1 MAISLRRKQMLNK
14 LSLRLRLTLLTGSIL
29 FVTLL
34 LLTLVSIYN
43 AKDKFTRPIY
53 YLDSISIENSEH
65 ETIRL
70 DEFNFSMES
79 IDQSNNYRA
88 KIDLQ
93 EAQRQFDIWS
103 YIYLIIISG
112 IGMIATYSIAGRI
125 LKPVHEL
132 SVAINEI
139 EERNLSKR
147 LLLPPTNDE
156 IYDLT
161 QSFNNMLSRLEQS
174 FSYQKQFA
182 AHAAHELKTPLAIT
196 KTSLQV
202 LKLDDSPSVEDYE
215 ETFMLVEQSNDRLI
229 KVVEQLLELSKE
241 DNALPRES
249 ISLDTLINCILTEL
263 SPLLNEKNIEVDI
276 NLNTKMMTGSPTLI
290 HRALFNLI
298 ENAIKYN
305 HIKGR
310 IDIKSVTDRDGI
322 QISVADSGIGIS
334 PDDLPYIFE
343 PFYRVDKSRNRQ
355 IAGSGL
361 GLALV
366 KNIIGKHG
374 GEVGVDSHQ
383 MKGTIFIIH
392 LPSEDN

>member
-1 MAISLRRKQMLNK
+1 MLNK

-29 FVTLL
+29 FITLL
-34 LLTLVSIYN
+34 LLTWISIYN
-43 AKDKFTRPIY
+43 AKDKFTNPVCFTN
-53 YLDSISIENSEH
+53 SISMGIPEH
-65 ETIRL
+65 ESILL

-79 IDQSNNYRA
+79 IDQSSNYRA

-103 YIYLIIISG
+103 YIYLILISG
-112 IGMIATYSIAGRI
+112 FGMIATYSIAGRI

-139 EERNLSKR
+139 EEHNLSKR
-147 LLLPPTNDE
+147 LILPPTNDE

-161 QSFNNMLSRLEQS
+161 QSFNNMLIRLEQS

-241 DNALPRES
+241 ENVIPRDS
-249 ISLDTLINCILTEL
+249 IRLDTLVNCILTEL
-263 SPLLNEKNIEVDI
+263 SPLLHEKNIRVDI
-276 NLNTKMMTGSPTLI
+276 NLDTKMMTGSPTLI
-290 HRALFNLI
+290 HRTLFNLI

-305 HIKGR
+305 HVNGR
-310 IDIKSVTDRDGI
+310 IKIKCVTDKEGI
-322 QISVADSGIGIS
+322 KISIADSGIGIS
-334 PDDLPYIFE
+334 PEDLPYIFE

-366 KNIIGKHG
+366 KNMVEKHG
-374 GEVGVDSHQ
+374 GEIRVESHQ
-383 MKGTIFIIH
+383 MKGTIFTIH
-392 LPSEDN
+392 LLSQDN

>member
-1 MAISLRRKQMLNK
+1 MLNK

-29 FVTLL
+29 FITLL
-34 LLTLVSIYN
+34 LLTWISIYN
-43 AKDKFTRPIY
+43 AKDKFTNPVY
-53 YLDSISIENSEH
+53 FTNSISMEIPEH
-65 ETIRL
+65 GSIPL

-103 YIYLIIISG
+103 YIYLILISG
-112 IGMIATYSIAGRI
+112 FGMIATYSIAGRI

-139 EERNLSKR
+139 EEHNLSKR
-147 LLLPPTNDE
+147 LILPPTNDE

-161 QSFNNMLSRLEQS
+161 QSFNNMLIRLEQS

-202 LKLDDSPSVEDYE
+202 LTLDDSPSIEDYE
-215 ETFMLVEQSNDRLI
+215 EAFTLVKQSNDRLI
-229 KVVEQLLELSKE
+229 KVVDQLLELSKQ

-249 ISLDTLINCILTEL
+249 INLDTLVNCILTEL
-263 SPLLNEKNIEVDI
+263 SPLLNEKNIGVDI
-276 NLNTKMMTGSPTLI
+276 NLDTKVMTGSPTLI

-305 HIKGR
+305 HVKGR
-310 IDIKSVTDRDGI
+310 IEIKSVADSTGI
-322 QISVADSGIGIS
+322 KISVADSGIGIS
-334 PDDLPYIFE
+334 PEDLPYIFE

-366 KNIIGKHG
+366 KNMIEKHG
-374 GEVGVDSHQ
+374 GEIRVESHQ
-383 MKGTIFIIH
+383 LKGTIFTIH
-392 LPSEDN
+392 LPSSNN